1 MIKSMTA
8 FAADESTEGSVS
20 VFTEIRSYNSRYLD
34 ITLHVP
40 RVYMCLENRI
50 KELISKKIFRGRV
63 EIKLIIKND
72 ADEARDFEVNLPK
85 AHAYQR
91 ALIQLSNDL
100 NLSSDEEIS
109 LGMILGAEGI
119 VKPAMV
125 ETDMELFWPVI
136 SKSLKRAADLLYI
149 MRNQEGEYICK
160 DFKNRLDYIEKN
172 IEEIESKTKGILNLY
187 QERLKKRI
195 VDLNRGVVDIDPVRI
210 AQEAAILADK
220 SDVSEEIL
228 RVKSHIKQFRIFM
241 DSQEPAGKKLNFL
254 LQEFNREFNTIG
266 SKTDKAEIAH
276 MVVDIKSEL
285 EKLRE
290 QVQNVE

>member
-63 EIKLIIKND
+63 EIKLTIKND

-91 ALIQLSNDL
+91 ALIQLNNDL
-100 NLSSDEEIS
+100 NLSFEKIS

-125 ETDMELFWPVI
+125 ETDTEFLWPVI
-136 SKSLKRAADLLYI
+136 SKSLERAADLLYI

-195 VDLNRGVVDIDPVRI
+195 IDLTKGVVDIDPVRI

-241 DSQEPAGKKLNFL
+241 DSQEPAGRKLNFL

-266 SKTDKAEIAH
+266 SKTDKAEISH

>member
-63 EIKLIIKND
+63 EIKLTIKND

-91 ALIQLSNDL
+91 ALIQLNNDL
-100 NLSSDEEIS
+100 NLSFEKIS

-125 ETDMELFWPVI
+125 ETDTEFLWPVI
-136 SKSLKRAADLLYI
+136 SKSLERAADLLYI

-195 VDLNRGVVDIDPVRI
+195 IDLTKGVVDIDPVRI

-228 RVKSHIKQFRIFM
+228 TVKSHIKQFRIFM
-241 DSQEPAGKKLNFL
+241 DSQEPAGRKLNFL

-266 SKTDKAEIAH
+266 SKTDKAEISH

>member
-1 MIKSMTA
+1 MINSMTA
-8 FAADESTEGSVS
+8 FAADEATEGTVSVS
-20 VFTEIRSYNSRYLD
+20 TEIRSYNSRYLD
-34 ITLHVP
+34 ITLRAP
-40 RVYMCLENRI
+40 RVYICLENRI
-50 KELISKKIFRGRV
+50 KQLISKKIDRGRV
-63 EIKLIIKND
+63 EIKLAVKND
-72 ADEARDFEVNLPK
+72 ADEANDFEVNLPT

-91 ALIQLSNDL
+91 ALMQLNNDL
-100 NLSSDEEIS
+100 DLGSEIS
-109 LGMILGAEGI
+109 LEMILGAEGV
-119 VKPAMV
+119 VKPALI
-125 ETDMELFWPVI
+125 ETDTESLWPVI
-136 SKSLKRAADLLYI
+136 SRSMERAADLLYI
-149 MRNQEGEYICK
+149 MRNREGEYICQ

-172 IEEIESKTKGILNLY
+172 IEEIESKTEDLLDLY

-195 VDLNRGVVDIDPVRI
+195 IDLTKGVLEIDPVRI

-241 DSQEPAGKKLNFL
+241 DSQEPAGRKLNFL

-266 SKTDKAEIAH
+266 SKTDQAQISH

>member
-34 ITLHVP
+34 IALQVP

-50 KELISKKIFRGRV
+50 KELVSKKIFRGRV

-72 ADEARDFEVNLPK
+72 ADEASNFEVNLPK

-91 ALIQLSNDL
+91 ALKQLNNDL
-100 NLSSDEEIS
+100 NLSSDEGINI
-109 LGMILGAEGI
+109 GMILGAEGI
-119 VKPAMV
+119 VKPALI
-125 ETDMELFWPVI
+125 ETDTESLWPII
-136 SKSLKRAADLLYI
+136 SKSIERAADLLYI
-149 MRNQEGEYICK
+149 MRNQEGEYICQ
-160 DFKNRLDYIEKN
+160 DFKTRLDYIEKN
-172 IEEIESKTKGILNLY
+172 IEEIENKTKGILDLY
-187 QERLKKRI
+187 QERLTKRI
-195 VDLNRGVVDIDPVRI
+195 INLTKGIVEIDPVRI

-241 DSQEPAGKKLNFL
+241 DSQEPAGRKLNFL

-266 SKTDKAEIAH
+266 SKTDKAAISH